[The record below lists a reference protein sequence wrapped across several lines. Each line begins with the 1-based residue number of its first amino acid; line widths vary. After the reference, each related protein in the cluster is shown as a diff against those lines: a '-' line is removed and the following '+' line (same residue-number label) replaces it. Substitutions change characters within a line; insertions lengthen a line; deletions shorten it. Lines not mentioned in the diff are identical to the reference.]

1 MLMNGKLNTMLASVA
16 SRGHMPQLAAWPLV
30 VAVWIL
36 HLGQAS
42 AQTVTWD
49 RGGANDNIT
58 NALNWT
64 TDTLP
69 TGGTLGIIDNSIVNP
84 ATVVV
89 NSNLENYTIQQD
101 AGDVTSANRR
111 FTLGTSWT
119 MNGGTFTATSR
130 LTLGDQAGGTAS
142 INSLTINGGSFTG
155 TDIFGD
161 ANSSVGS
168 SVTLTGGSLTL
179 TGSNQG
185 TGVWSNPTGFL
196 ALNVSGGTLN
206 IEGFGFRNTS
216 DKFTITGGSSTVGTG
231 TVLLSG
237 GGHVE
242 FGLGSGSLLLNEL
255 PAFTAAGYFNFL
267 EDSGGSLTIAGYT
280 KTDYEAWWTASGND
294 NRLRYDGGNTGSFDD
309 VFEVTGA
316 TIVLVPE
323 PTALAVTAAGAVL
336 SGFAAWRRR
345 RAG

>member
-1 MLMNGKLNTMLASVA
+1 MNGKLNIMVASVA

-49 RGGANDNIT
+49 GSASTGIT
-58 NALNWT
+58 NAANWT

-69 TGGTLGIIDNSIVNP
+69 TGGIIGIIDNSIVNP

-89 NSNLENYTIQQD
+89 NGDLSNYTIRQD
-101 AGDVTSANRR
+101 AGGVSSAGRR
-111 FTLGTSWT
+111 WTLGTSWT
-119 MNGGTFTATSR
+119 MNGGTFTMSNR
-130 LTLGDQAGGTAS
+130 LNLGDLSTSSNPAS

-155 TDIFGD
+155 TDILGD
-161 ANSSVGS
+161 AKSALGS
-168 SVTLTGGSLTL
+168 FVSLTGGSLTL
-179 TGSNQG
+179 SNAN
-185 TGVWSNPTGFL
+185 GVWSQGGALN
-196 ALNVSGGTLN
+196 LNVSGGTLN
-206 IEGFGFRNTS
+206 TDGFTFNSTS

-231 TVLLSG
+231 TVVLAN

-255 PAFTAAGYFNFL
+255 PAFTAEGYFNFL
-267 EDSGGSLTIAGYT
+267 EDSGGSLTIAGFT
-280 KTDYEAWWTASGND
+280 KPDYQAWWTASGNN
-294 NRLRYDGGNTGSFDD
+294 NRLRVNGSNTGSFDD
-309 VFEVTGA
+309 VFKVTGA

-323 PTALAVTAAGAVL
+323 PTAMAVTAAGALL